1 MSLLFGVEENALRI
15 ASGIKRGFTLIELL
29 VVIAI
34 IALLLALL
42 LPAVQQAR
50 EAARRTQCRNNLK
63 QIGLA
68 MQNYHDSHNSFPPG
82 NVHRSVDN
90 SSSGYGH
97 WGTNWAL
104 CILPY
109 LDQANLHS
117 QYNFNLFNDD
127 AVNQA
132 VVQTSVS
139 VYNCPSD
146 TNAGRIESPEEP
158 LIFGTGKKWA
168 MSSYKGMGGV
178 QFTCALG
185 TAPHGPG
192 SWANRELLDPNATS
206 QLRGMLHWTGDGDRY
221 FPGFHR
227 GKFPTVK
234 MRDIT
239 DGTSNTLFV
248 GEYHTKTHVPRA
260 AYWGH
265 STTATVISQAA
276 PEARNLIPD
285 YNECLALGL
294 IPWERNWACTHGWG
308 SLHSGGAIT
317 FVLADGSCRSISPGI
332 DLGVWTGVAS
342 IAGGEIPGEF

>member
-1 MSLLFGVEENALRI
+1 MRI
-15 ASGIKRGFTLIELL
+15 VSSSKRGFTLIELL

-82 NVHRSVDN
+82 NVWRRFGNTALNH
-90 SSSGYGH
+90 GLGH

-104 CILPY
+104 CILPF
-109 LDQANLHS
+109 LDQSNLHS
-117 QYNFNLFNDD
+117 RYNFNLFNDD
-127 AVNQA
+127 GVNQP

-146 TNAGRIESPEEP
+146 TNAGRIDSPEAP
-158 LIFGTGKKWA
+158 LILGNNKKWA
-168 MSSYKGMGGV
+168 LSSYKGMAGV
-178 QFTCALG
+178 QFTHSIG
-185 TAPHGPG
+185 TPPFGPG
-192 SWANRELLDPNATS
+192 DWVSHAMLDPNAS
-206 QLRGMLHWTGDGDRY
+206 SERRGMLHWTGDSDL
-221 FPGFHR
+221 FIPGFHR

-248 GEYHTKTHVPRA
+248 GEYHTKTSLSRA
-260 AYWGH
+260 TYWGH
-265 STTATVISQAA
+265 STTSYVLSEAI
-276 PEARNLIPD
+276 PDARNLIPD
-285 YNECLALGL
+285 FDKCISLGTGRLGDSWACALG
-294 IPWERNWACTHGWG
+294 WG
-308 SLHSGGAIT
+308 AMHSGGAIN
-317 FVLADGSCRSISPGI
+317 FLLADGSCRSISPGI
-332 DLGVWTGVAS
+332 DLGIWTGAAS